1 MSQNKFSTIKDY
13 LLSANNAT
21 QDVFDI
27 VGFNKPNSKKAYLRL
42 GAKIQANTLAF
53 KIPEVKFTNQ
63 EAQKLWDQVI
73 NKNRFLEIIQQLE
86 TNLYEFGYYA
96 IGIMRKGDNYQIL
109 LAKVEKYKLHNN
121 KLIKLAI
128 VIDNFSS
135 NSENFELIKE
145 YDLTKNTEND
155 FVSMYAKQ
163 KATKEIK
170 SLSQFPNLNFS
181 YLNEFSDDFI
191 PWVVIKNNYLG
202 NSEIDDVDQSLFQM
216 LDNCLEC
223 ILRDNFWSNPFIFV
237 IDNYNMDSATDVK
250 DAIYDFGKRVISSS
264 TMALNQQIGN
274 PIEFHQGNSNTTHIL
289 QKVDKLNY
297 LIKDQMFFK
306 MNTGDF
312 GTKNMHNAEFENINS
327 NFNDYVEAKANSR
340 ESYYQDFVEL
350 FLKLANLQS
359 DFEIIVPNSTKYLK
373 SKEAIY
379 NVDSNGVLLNQN
391 PQAQIV
397 ASEEEESD
405 D

>member
-145 YDLTKNTEND
+145 YDLTKNTKND

>member
-96 IGIMRKGDNYQIL
+96 IGIMRKGDNYQIS

-145 YDLTKNTEND
+145 YDLTKNTKND

-391 PQAQIV
+391 PQAQIA
-397 ASEEEESD
+397 ASEEKESD

>member
-145 YDLTKNTEND
+145 YDLTKNTKND

-163 KATKEIK
+163 KTTKEIK